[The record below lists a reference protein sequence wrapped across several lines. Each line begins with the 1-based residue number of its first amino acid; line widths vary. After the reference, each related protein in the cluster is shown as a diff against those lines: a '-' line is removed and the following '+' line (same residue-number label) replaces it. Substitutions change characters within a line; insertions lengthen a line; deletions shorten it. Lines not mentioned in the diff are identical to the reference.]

1 MLLHEG
7 NLLARSRPTQKYFA
21 HNTGIMEQWPANPRQ
36 QGYILHF
43 DDDKPPPDPS
53 SSERLHIT
61 ARVMK
66 EHAQNCPWRVP
77 SPASSVTQSPRQT
90 AAVTSPRAAST
101 PPPLPL
107 PQGPPRVELLT
118 PDRHRPRTMICQGSQ
133 ALLPP

>member
-77 SPASSVTQSPRQT
+77 PPASSVTQSPRANGGGDFSASRVHPAT
-90 AAVTSPRAAST
+90 AATAA
-101 PPPLPL
+101 
-107 PQGPPRVELLT
+107 GPAS
-118 PDRHRPRTMICQGSQ
+118 G
-133 ALLPP
+133 